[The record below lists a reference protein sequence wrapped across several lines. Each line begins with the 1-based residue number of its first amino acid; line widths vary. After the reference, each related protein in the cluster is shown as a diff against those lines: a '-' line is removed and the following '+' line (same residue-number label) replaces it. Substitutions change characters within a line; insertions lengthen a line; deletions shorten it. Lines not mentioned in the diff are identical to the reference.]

1 MAKGYGTSEEI
12 ISDWSVQDS
21 KRRDRIVLATKVY
34 QPMETGPND
43 KWMRDTT
50 NVGYG
55 AGSGTA
61 AIGNRV
67 LNNGHFRRHDAR
79 KRQQPVPIFLDR
91 KI

>member
-1 MAKGYGTSEEI
+1 MAKSYGTSEEI
-12 ISDWSVQDS
+12 ISDWPVQDS

-61 AIGNRV
+61 PIGNRV
-67 LNNGHFRRHDAR
+67 LNDGHLGATMRGSDNSRY
-79 KRQQPVPIFLDR
+79 LDR